1 MKAEAIP
8 YHQTKHFSQFILKY
22 ISGDTSL
29 RALYNRTPS
38 VESFKAQISEKKSQN
53 FNRNALVTSLVD
65 QYSGIDSS
73 DLVKN
78 NIQSI
83 AQENTFTVA
92 TGHQLCLFM
101 GPLYFLYKIISTLNL
116 SEKLKESYPEYN
128 FVPIFWMATEDNDF
142 EEVNHVYLFG
152 NKLTWNQTQKG
163 GVGEIDTNSLKS
175 TLEQLKSI
183 LGDSKEAKELCHL
196 FYSAYLQ
203 HNNLAEATRYL
214 LNSLFSKYG
223 LVVLDANTKRL
234 KQEAISLI
242 KTDVLRQENYPLIKQ
257 TNKALPKSQAYV
269 RPINFFYQLKGF
281 RNRIELHGDVYV
293 VLNSDITFSKKELEL
308 EIENYPERFSPN
320 VLMRP
325 LFKELILPNLVTI
338 GGSAEISYW
347 MQLKSTFAAN
357 GIVFPILFL
366 RNSALVIESKLASK
380 ITHLNLSSHELF
392 EDEHLLHKSYVTK
405 NTTDEISV
413 EEQRNQSTVLFEQ
426 LLAKTQDASLT
437 KSIKA
442 EQQKQLNTIDKIEQK
457 LLKSEKQ
464 KHQIKLA
471 QITSVINKLFPNN
484 GLQERYDSII
494 PFYLTYGSSFI
505 DRMKS
510 HLNPL
515 EFNFTVIIEK

>member
-38 VESFKAQISEKKSQN
+38 IESFKAQITEKKSQN

-101 GPLYFLYKIISTLNL
+101 GPLYFMYKIISTLNL

-142 EEVNHVYLFG
+142 EEVNHVHLFG

-163 GVGEIDTNSLKS
+163 GVGEIETYSLKS
-175 TLEQLKSI
+175 TLDQLKSI
-183 LGDSKEAKELCHL
+183 LGDSKEAKELYHL
-196 FYSAYLQ
+196 FSSAYLQ

-214 LNSLFSKYG
+214 VNSLFSKYG
-223 LVVLDANTKRL
+223 LVVLDANTKSL

-242 KTDVLRQENYPLIKQ
+242 KADVLRQENYPLIKQ

-281 RNRIELHGDVYV
+281 RNRIELNGDVYV
-293 VLNSDITFSKKELEL
+293 VLNSDKKFSKKELEL

-325 LFKELILPNLVTI
+325 LFKELILPNLATI

-347 MQLKSTFAAN
+347 MQLKSSFAAN

-413 EEQRNQSTVLFEQ
+413 EEQRIQSTVLFEQ
-426 LLAKTQDASLT
+426 LLSKTQDASLT

-471 QITSVINKLFPNN
+471 QITLVKNKLFPNN

-510 HLNPL
+510 HLNPF
-515 EFNFTVIIEK
+515 EFNFTVVQEK